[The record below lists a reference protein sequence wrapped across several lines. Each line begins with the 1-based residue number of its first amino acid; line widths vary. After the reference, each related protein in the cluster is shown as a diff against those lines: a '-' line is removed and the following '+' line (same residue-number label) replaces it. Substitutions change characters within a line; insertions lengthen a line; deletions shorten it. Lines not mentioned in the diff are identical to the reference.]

1 MTGKLVIGN
10 WKMNGRLAANLAL
23 LDALQANAAVQAAQV
38 AVAPPFA
45 YLGQAATLLAGSNI
59 ALAAQDVSA
68 FDKDGAYTGE
78 VSAAMLADVGCRY
91 VLIGHSE
98 RRQYFAEDHALL
110 ARKLQAAVA
119 AGLRVEGIPG
129 EMLAE
134 RETGA
139 YKTVVADQLAVLGA
153 LAGHDY
159 VVAYEPVWAIGTGK
173 VASVEQIDEVHQ
185 FIRETVLQCHGAS
198 DSIRVLY
205 GGSVKADNADAIF
218 SLQSVGGALVGGA
231 SLDVESFGRICQ
243 AAKITV

>member
-23 LDALQANAAVQAAQV
+23 IDALQADAAVQAAQV

-45 YLGQAATLLAGSNI
+45 YLGQAAASLAGSNI

-98 RRQYFAEDHALL
+98 RRQYFAEDNALL

-119 AGLRVEGIPG
+119 AGLIPVYCVG
-129 EMLAE
+129 ETLAE
-134 RETGA
+134 READA
-139 YKTVVADQLAVLGA
+139 YKAVIAEQLTVLGA

-173 VASVEQIDEVHQ
+173 VASVEQIDDVHQ
-185 FIRETVLQCHGAS
+185 YIRATLLQCHGAS

-243 AAKITV
+243 AAEKTV